1 MIQTVH
7 VWHDDPTALQLH
19 LDDFRAETFHGS
31 VLCIL
36 RFVLQRP
43 GPLPIDPTPL
53 LQAAAKH
60 SPQRLRKFCAS
71 EEAGCSWR
79 ELQSAR
85 QGVFRRVKK
94 LARSKKDTTIPEAVL
109 EVSVWPSPTC
119 DFKYQW
125 CFGMFWHDQEGEENV
140 ETLLQAQNSTFET
153 MHGHWANVSSPTL
166 IGIWHLNLLERIFAE
181 L

>member
-1 MIQTVH
+1 MGLLLEAYRSRWQILEMIQTVH

-71 EEAGCSWR
+71 AEAGCSWR

-85 QGVFRRVKK
+85 QGDSRVKK
-94 LARSKKDTTIPEAVL
+94 LASSKKDTTIRRQ
-109 EVSVWPSPTC
+109 S
-119 DFKYQW
+119 
-125 CFGMFWHDQEGEENV
+125 
-140 ETLLQAQNSTFET
+140 
-153 MHGHWANVSSPTL
+153 
-166 IGIWHLNLLERIFAE
+166 
-181 L
+181 